1 MAAGQPRGSP
11 GRLYRMTLIEQLR
24 QWVRYRRALGQA
36 MEAASVQG
44 YRVPAG
50 EYQRLKTAARE
61 AASRDV

>member
-1 MAAGQPRGSP
+1 
-11 GRLYRMTLIEQLR
+11 MTLIEQLR